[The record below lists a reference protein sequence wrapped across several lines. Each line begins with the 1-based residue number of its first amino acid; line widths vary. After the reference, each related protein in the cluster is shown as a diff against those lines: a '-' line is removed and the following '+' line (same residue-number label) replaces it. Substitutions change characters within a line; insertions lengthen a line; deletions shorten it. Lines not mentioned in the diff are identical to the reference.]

1 MRQRS
6 RLLVLSGLFATI
18 VLSLSFSYAAQAT
31 SLTLSGGWSYQY
43 GTNTVTLTVGKITNN
58 ATGGNSGSLRLELWA
73 FSSPYDGTA
82 MPGYRLA
89 QHQLSVL
96 NGGSAYNNVSSGSI
110 TATLPPTGTWHMA
123 LLLTEYNGSSFVV
136 RHYLLTTK
144 GQTLVCT
151 SASCSVV
158 EPPPAAARA
167 EVSSNSSHYTLNKE
181 DTLLLSGIIEAG
193 DAAGTASDIY
203 IRVSLNGGAPLYLG
217 SDMQWNGVEKPIV
230 SQFSLTDVIVPNFY
244 SLPSNILPEG
254 VYKFEILVANSHQ
267 QSNAL
272 HSLIAHAE
280 VLTTVWPNPVVDISP
295 PETEF
300 IGTVG
305 EPFSYNFA
313 PWVTGGTPPYYFIL
327 GTFGGFPPMGIVLQP
342 NGMLTGTPTIKSNA
356 FGPSRFLVCA
366 VDMAANQTRDCAH
379 ISILVIEDETPPSP
393 PPPAGTYL
401 FANWTCGSSGQ
412 CAAIMGAP
420 QGSTGMFCAL
430 ADCNSWG
437 MQTIPAGYSC
447 SATASVANPRI
458 STGSNGQCNRAGVD
472 F

>member
-1 MRQRS
+1 MHQRS

-18 VLSLSFSYAAQAT
+18 VLSLSFSYAARAT

-96 NGGSAYNNVSSGSI
+96 NGGSSYTNVSSGSI
-110 TATLPPTGTWHMA
+110 SATLPPSGTWHMA

-136 RHYLLTTK
+136 RHYLLTTT

-151 SASCSVV
+151 NASCKVV
-158 EPPPAAARA
+158 EPPPAPARA

-181 DTLLLSGIIEAG
+181 GTLRLSAIIEPG
-193 DAAGTASDIY
+193 DAAGVAADIF
-203 IRVSLNGGAPLYLG
+203 IKVSLNGGAPLFLG
-217 SDMQWNGVEKPIV
+217 PDMQWNGVEKAIV
-230 SQFSLTDVIVPNFY
+230 TQFPLAGVNVPNFY

-267 QSNAL
+267 QSNAV
-272 HSLIAHAE
+272 HTLIAHAE
-280 VLTTVWPNPVVDISP
+280 VLTTVWPRPVIEIAP
-295 PETEF
+295 PQTAF
-300 IGTVG
+300 VGTVG
-305 EPFSYNFA
+305 EPFSYDFA

-342 NGMLTGTPTIKSNA
+342 NGMLTGTPSIA
-356 FGPSRFLVCA
+356 RAIPAQFMVCA
-366 VDMAANQTRDCAH
+366 VDLAGNSTRDCA
-379 ISILVIEDETPPSP
+379 SIAMRVDPAIPTP
-393 PPPAGTYL
+393 PPPTGTYL
-401 FANWTCGSSGQ
+401 FANWSCGSSGQ
-412 CAAIMGAP
+412 CAAIMGAS

-447 SATASVANPRI
+447 STTASVANPRI